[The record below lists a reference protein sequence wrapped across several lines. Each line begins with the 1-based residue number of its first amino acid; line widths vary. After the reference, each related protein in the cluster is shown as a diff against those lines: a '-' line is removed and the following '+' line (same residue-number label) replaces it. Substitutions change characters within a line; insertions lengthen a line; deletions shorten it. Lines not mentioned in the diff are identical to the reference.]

1 MDMHSRVR
9 EYMTTYHAAQI
20 PDKGHLSNG
29 ALFDTMN
36 LSKLQNP
43 RIDRQFSED
52 YPRKYTGTYV
62 SEWTIYGDFW
72 KWYDLY

>member
-9 EYMTTYHAAQI
+9 ECMTTYHAAQI
-20 PDKGHLSNG
+20 PDKGRLSNG

-43 RIDRQFSED
+43 GIDQQFSED
-52 YPRKYTGTYV
+52 YPRKYTFVESPGEFLQSCKDQRLV
-62 SEWTIYGDFW
+62 
-72 KWYDLY
+72 